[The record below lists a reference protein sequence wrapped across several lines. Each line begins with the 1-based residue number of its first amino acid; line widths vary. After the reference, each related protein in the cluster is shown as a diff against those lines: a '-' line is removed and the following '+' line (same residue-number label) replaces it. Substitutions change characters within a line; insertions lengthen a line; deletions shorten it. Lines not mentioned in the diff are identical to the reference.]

1 MRKNSNKPK
10 QRKEEIIMNKTI
22 LIGRTTKESELRYT
36 PEGKAVA
43 TVDLAV
49 NRGFTNGQGQREAD
63 FIRLVIWDKRAE
75 AFANYVKKGHQVG
88 VEGRLQTRN
97 YEGQDGK
104 KVYVT
109 EVIVSDFTFLEKK
122 QG

>member
-1 MRKNSNKPK
+1 
-10 QRKEEIIMNKTI
+10 MNKSI
-22 LIGRTTKESELRYT
+22 LIGRTTKEAELRYT

-49 NRGFTNGQGQREAD
+49 NRDFQNQQGQREAD
-63 FIRLVIWDKRAE
+63 FIRLVIWGKRAE

-88 VEGRLQTRN
+88 VEGRIQTRN

-109 EVIVSDFTFLEKK
+109 EVIVADFTFLEKK